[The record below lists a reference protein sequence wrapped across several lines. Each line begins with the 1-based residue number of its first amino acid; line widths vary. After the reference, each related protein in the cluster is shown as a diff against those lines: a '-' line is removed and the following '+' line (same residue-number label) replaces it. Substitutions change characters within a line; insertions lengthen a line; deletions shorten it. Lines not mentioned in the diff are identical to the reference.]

1 MIVVV
6 NDTNIFID
14 LYKISLLDAF
24 FQLPYEF
31 HTVDFVIHE
40 IKDIGQKQA
49 VNKHI
54 EGNKLFVK
62 TFVVQELATIQQIKT
77 QAGHHLSFTDCAV
90 WHYARENRF
99 TLLTGDNPLR
109 TYALASGT
117 SVHGILFV
125 FDQLVEHAII
135 SKKEAAEKAEALLR
149 INPRLPRSIFLDRVE
164 RWKSGE

>member
-135 SKKEAAEKAEALLR
+135 SKRRPLKRQKHCCVSTPVCPGA
-149 INPRLPRSIFLDRVE
+149 SF
-164 RWKSGE
+164 

>member
-14 LYKISLLDAF
+14 LYKTSLLDAF

-31 HTVDFVIHE
+31 HTVDFVIYE
-40 IKDIGQKQA
+40 IEDIEQKKA
-49 VNKHI
+49 VKKHI

-62 TFVVQELATIQQIKT
+62 TFVVQELATIQHIKA
-77 QAGHHLSFTDCAV
+77 QAGHHLSFIDCAV
-90 WHYARENRF
+90 WHYAHENGF

-125 FDQLVEHAII
+125 FDQLVEHGII
-135 SKKEAAEKAEALLR
+135 SKKEAAEKAETLLQ
-149 INPRLPRSIFLDRVE
+149 INPRLPKSIFSDRIE
-164 RWKSGE
+164 RWRCGE

>member
-14 LYKISLLDAF
+14 LYKTSLLDAF

-40 IKDIGQKQA
+40 IENNEQKQA
-49 VNKHI
+49 VNQHI
-54 EGNKLFVK
+54 EGKKLFVK
-62 TFVVQELATIQQIKT
+62 TFVAQELATIQQIKS

-90 WHYARENRF
+90 WHYAHENRF
-99 TLLTGDNPLR
+99 SLLTGDNPLR
-109 TYALASGT
+109 TYALAAGT

-135 SKKEAAEKAEALLR
+135 SKKEATEKAEILLR
-149 INPRLPRSIFLDRVE
+149 INPRLPRSIFLDRIE
-164 RWKSGE
+164 RWRGGE